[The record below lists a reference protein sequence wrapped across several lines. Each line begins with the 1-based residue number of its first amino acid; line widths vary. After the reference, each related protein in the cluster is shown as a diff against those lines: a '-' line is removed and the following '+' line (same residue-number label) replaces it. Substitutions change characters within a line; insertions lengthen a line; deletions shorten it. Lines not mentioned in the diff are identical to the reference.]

1 MRATTLLNFLLRL
14 PGTFACDAGRW
25 RLDSGDGDALVTVR
39 LSRKLLV
46 CPLCTFS
53 TPHRYD
59 TREVDSSWRHLD
71 PGRAGV
77 PGAGAAPAAA
87 VPGAWRAR

>member
-1 MRATTLLNFLLRL
+1 VRATTLLNFLLRL

-25 RLDSGDGDALVTVR
+25 RLDSGDGDALVTVL

-53 TPHRYD
+53 TPHRYV
-59 TREVDSSWRHLD
+59 R
-71 PGRAGV
+71 GC
-77 PGAGAAPAAA
+77 
-87 VPGAWRAR
+87 